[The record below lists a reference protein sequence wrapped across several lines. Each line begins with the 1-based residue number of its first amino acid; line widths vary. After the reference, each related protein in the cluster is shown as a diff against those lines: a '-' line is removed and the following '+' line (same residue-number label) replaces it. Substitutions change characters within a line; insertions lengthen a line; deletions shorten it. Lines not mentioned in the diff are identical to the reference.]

1 MKVLPVLY
9 INLAGDKER
18 RAHIEGA
25 LAQDNL
31 EPIHIRAL
39 EPPFALTDALFSN
52 ALSVGE
58 IGCYASHMKAW
69 DMLLVSGRPH
79 ALVLEDDARV
89 PPNLAELVDKMMGVL
104 PERWDLVH
112 LYDHDCHPSRPLRA
126 VGNEHELVRYSR
138 VPGGCVGY
146 LLSRSG
152 AQKLLRQELRCWPLD
167 TDFRRPWH
175 FLLDS
180 YGIRP
185 PLVDH
190 DSDFA
195 SAILKRGPRSRR
207 RRGIA
212 FSSPLHSL
220 QGAAWNPRKLGIRWW
235 VYCLAINSWRR
246 FLKAVG
252 RLSAPQPDSLSRSG
266 SRRRYSAR
274 AQRLSLV
281 SARCS
286 KSCRA
291 VVATL
296 PR

>member
-1 MKVLPVLY
+1 
-9 INLAGDKER
+9 
-18 RAHIEGA
+18 
-25 LAQDNL
+25 
-31 EPIHIRAL
+31 
-39 EPPFALTDALFSN
+39 
-52 ALSVGE
+52 
-58 IGCYASHMKAW
+58 MKAW

-180 YGIRP
+180 DQAPAGSSRQRLRLGNPKERSSITQAPRHRVLKP
-185 PLVDH
+185 AALPAGGGVEPAEARNSLVGVLSRDQQLAAV
-190 DSDFA
+190 FEGRGQAVVGGA
-195 SAILKRGPRSRR
+195 SAPRISSRENRASRERGEERARQSECRRKGRRS
-207 RRGIA
+207 
-212 FSSPLHSL
+212 S
-220 QGAAWNPRKLGIRWW
+220 
-235 VYCLAINSWRR
+235 
-246 FLKAVG
+246 
-252 RLSAPQPDSLSRSG
+252 
-266 SRRRYSAR
+266 
-274 AQRLSLV
+274 
-281 SARCS
+281 
-286 KSCRA
+286 
-291 VVATL
+291 
-296 PR
+296 